1 MSAWGNSPELEAQA
15 RGTVSMMDELLHDQP
30 KAIATEVPYAARAF
44 TTRDIYCR
52 SSVNC
57 LLGIEHLDPGGRE
70 GRPLTAHGSLSDA

>member
-1 MSAWGNSPELEAQA
+1 MRPEHLQ
-15 RGTVSMMDELLHDQP
+15 L
-30 KAIATEVPYAARAF
+30 ATF
-44 TTRDIYCR
+44 IGR